1 MDFLT
6 SLLILI
12 GRVLISALFLAGA
25 ASKLMHWHHH
35 SELAKSRGIP
45 SPQILFPVG
54 MVLQL
59 LGGLLILLGFYSRFG
74 AILLLIYS
82 IPTMYWMHSFWETKE
97 HEKRRLEKAFFMKS
111 LAVIGGLLYI
121 LAVGSGRFGFGM

>member
-35 SELAKSRGIP
+35 AEMAKTRGIP
-45 SPQILFPVG
+45 SPHIIFPIG

-59 LGGLLILLGFYSRFG
+59 LGGLLVLLGFYSRFG
-74 AILLLIYS
+74 AILLLIYA
-82 IPTMYWMHSFWETKE
+82 IPTTYWLHAFWDTKE

-111 LAVIGGLLYI
+111 LAVIGGLFLI
-121 LAVGSGRFGFGM
+121 LAIGSGRIGFN